1 MAEQN
6 FVYYEDW
13 TGAETVDVINTVPPA
28 EVTGLTASKVQA
40 TVVQLS
46 WVQSSSTNVTGYD
59 IYNGA
64 SYLTTVAN
72 TVYEVTGL
80 SPSTSYTFTVKSRS
94 QDGLVSNGINLSVMT
109 AALVYALSM
118 NGVSDYIQVPTIQ
131 FDTVIL
137 DMIATPNSGT
147 YSAYL
152 DASKNIGQST
162 FGRDSAGR
170 DFLQTAWKAVIVDG
184 IDKTSLAG
192 SSAIVPVNQRTQVQ
206 VVLKTAAKSVI
217 VIFANQLGSIPMKGI
232 LYRVSFTYNGN
243 VTALYDFSQRFDGTN
258 VPDKSG
264 NNNTAQLKGGTW
276 ISN

>member
-6 FVYYEDW
+6 YVYYEDW

-28 EVTGLTASKVQA
+28 EATGLTASKVQA

-72 TVYEVTGL
+72 TVYDVTGL
-80 SPSTSYTFTVKSRS
+80 TPSTNYTFTVKSRS
-94 QDGLVSNGINLSVMT
+94 QDGLVSNGISVSVMT
-109 AALVYALSM
+109 APLVYALSM

-137 DMIATPNSGT
+137 DMIATPNSGA
-147 YSAYL
+147 YGAYL

-162 FGRDSAGR
+162 FGRDGSGR
-170 DFLQTAWKAVIVDG
+170 DFLQSAWKAVIVDG

-206 VVLKTAAKSVI
+206 VILKTAAKSVI

-232 LYRVSFTYNGN
+232 LNRVTFTYNGN